1 MRSLLMKC
9 TPRKRRRE
17 QLSRTCRPAFAL
29 CDFGALPTA
38 SFVPAFPPVD
48 LPFPP
53 AISIWTGGG
62 LGWRTVCWRLRVCE
76 SNNIA
81 LVEE

>member
-9 TPRKRRRE
+9 TPRKRRHE

-29 CDFGALPTA
+29 CDFDALPAA
-38 SFVPAFPPVD
+38 SFVPALPPVD

-53 AISIWTGGG
+53 AILIWTGDE
-62 LGWRTVCWRLRVCE
+62 LEWRTVIDDYVYARV
-76 SNNIA
+76 II
-81 LVEE
+81 

>member
-1 MRSLLMKC
+1 MLSTGEKAYQEN
-9 TPRKRRRE
+9 KRRRE

-29 CDFGALPTA
+29 CDFGALPAA

-53 AISIWTGGG
+53 AISTCTDIG
-62 LGWRTVCWRLRVCE
+62 LEWRAVVEDYVYATVIRL
-76 SNNIA
+76 
-81 LVEE
+81 LW